1 MHGGGG
7 MFSCT
12 CNTQQRGTSIYEFF
26 SILSLLIHF
35 EMLLTYFIC
44 LFCAWEDLE
53 YSKTMRICEP
63 KINKWRLLK
72 WGKTSLEKRS
82 NSVTFRKNGSN
93 IFRDK
98 EVNQT

>member
-1 MHGGGG
+1 MVVEVCSLAHAIHNKEALLS
-7 MFSCT
+7 M
-12 CNTQQRGTSIYEFF
+12 NFF

>member
-1 MHGGGG
+1 
-7 MFSCT
+7 
-12 CNTQQRGTSIYEFF
+12 
-26 SILSLLIHF
+26 
-35 EMLLTYFIC
+35 MLLTYFIRM
-44 LFCAWEDLE
+44 FCAWEDLE

-63 KINKWRLLK
+63 KINKRRLLK
-72 WGKTSLEKRS
+72 WGKNSLEKRS

>member
-1 MHGGGG
+1 M
-7 MFSCT
+7 
-12 CNTQQRGTSIYEFF
+12 NFF

-35 EMLLTYFIC
+35 EMLLAYFIC

-72 WGKTSLEKRS
+72 WGKTSLEKRLILLLLE
-82 NSVTFRKNGSN
+82 KMGL
-93 IFRDK
+93 IFLGTKRLIK
-98 EVNQT
+98 LK

>member
-1 MHGGGG
+1 MVVEVCSLAHAIHNKEALLS
-7 MFSCT
+7 M
-12 CNTQQRGTSIYEFF
+12 NFF

-72 WGKTSLEKRS
+72 WGKTSLEKRLILLLLE
-82 NSVTFRKNGSN
+82 KMGL
-93 IFRDK
+93 IFLGTKRLIK
-98 EVNQT
+98 LK

>member
-1 MHGGGG
+1 MVEVCSFAHAIHNKEALLS
-7 MFSCT
+7 M
-12 CNTQQRGTSIYEFF
+12 NFF
-26 SILSLLIHF
+26 SILSLLMHF

-72 WGKTSLEKRS
+72 WGKTSLEKRLILLLLE
-82 NSVTFRKNGSN
+82 KMGL
-93 IFRDK
+93 IFLGTKRLIK
-98 EVNQT
+98 LK

>member
-1 MHGGGG
+1 M
-7 MFSCT
+7 
-12 CNTQQRGTSIYEFF
+12 NFF

-72 WGKTSLEKRS
+72 WGKTSLEKRLILLLLE
-82 NSVTFRKNGSN
+82 KMGL
-93 IFRDK
+93 IFLGTKRLIK
-98 EVNQT
+98 LK

>member
-1 MHGGGG
+1 MVEVCSLAHAIHNKEALLS
-7 MFSCT
+7 M
-12 CNTQQRGTSIYEFF
+12 NFF

-72 WGKTSLEKRS
+72 WGKTSLEKRLILLLLE
-82 NSVTFRKNGSN
+82 KMGL
-93 IFRDK
+93 IFLGTKRLIK
-98 EVNQT
+98 LK

>member
-1 MHGGGG
+1 MVEVCSFAHAIHNKEALLS
-7 MFSCT
+7 M
-12 CNTQQRGTSIYEFF
+12 NFF

>member
-1 MHGGGG
+1 M
-7 MFSCT
+7 
-12 CNTQQRGTSIYEFF
+12 NFF

-72 WGKTSLEKRS
+72 WG
-82 NSVTFRKNGSN
+82 
-93 IFRDK
+93 
-98 EVNQT
+98 